1 MCVYVCMCVCL
12 RACVRACVRV
22 CVCVCVCVCVNC
34 IHICQLWSNKLWQS
48 TIVTHFPKITRKID
62 YVLQRCHRGQKFWE
76 ITQWTPEEWVHICR
90 TVSSLVHH
98 LKTRTTFRFESSDK
112 RDTCRGSAIWTI
124 GSKSIC
130 FMSSLWLGRD
140 LQKSLTCLQASFTLR
155 WRSRSA
161 NVSSEEGRESK
172 DDFETKH

>member
-1 MCVYVCMCVCL
+1 MFFKDAIEARSSEKSL
-12 RACVRACVRV
+12 
-22 CVCVCVCVCVNC
+22 
-34 IHICQLWSNKLWQS
+34 SE
-48 TIVTHFPKITRKID
+48 
-62 YVLQRCHRGQKFWE
+62 LQRNEFISAGQY
-76 ITQWTPEEWVHICR
+76 
-90 TVSSLVHH
+90 

-172 DDFETKH
+172 DDFKLNTKLHCCLQRLEELHTYSSYSYAVGFLKNNISSRVLCLPS